1 MVRSREMKM
10 NWVTHPPKV
19 MTLEEERRS
28 VSAKVQPQW
37 IQGNRS
43 RDGVGEDQETI
54 A

>member
-1 MVRSREMKM
+1 MKM

-28 VSAKVQPQW
+28 VSAEVQPQW
-37 IQGNRS
+37 IQGIQS
-43 RDGVGEDQETI
+43 GDSVGEGQETI